1 MNRSRLA
8 ALSAGAMFLVA
19 SVLVPATALAA
30 SSGTMSLSPN
40 TVSTTVGSTFTV
52 TINSQAS
59 VPMSGASAG
68 IDFDKTKLQIVSVT
82 KGADWGASSA
92 SWVLPSVAT
101 IATANNTGHL
111 PAIAAYFSDGTSSL
125 PGTTAALAQVTFFAT
140 ATGTPSLSLS
150 SSGPDAAS
158 ILDGTAATY
167 GQPVPAAASGATVT
181 ITASVTGSVDAGYF
195 ALTCPTSE
203 TVPLSRSAV
212 STVDFQC
219 AVSSNVTWT
228 MSTEDNNP
236 DPNHGHMV
244 DAGQAPVAV
253 LADSLHVISGAN
265 NVDLQGA
272 GLQAVATGQNN
283 VSVPLTFS
291 QNVRASDKPGSYGM
305 SVLFSLT
312 STF

>member
-1 MNRSRLA
+1 
-8 ALSAGAMFLVA
+8 MFLVA

-101 IATANNTGHL
+101 IATANNSGHL

-181 ITASVTGSVDAGYF
+181 ITAGSGSNTSITASVTGSVDAGYF

-265 NVDLQGA
+265 NVDLMGA